1 MKRSVVLLILS
12 MVVAAAGQQEQAPQ
26 ASAPEVKLTNIVGVR
41 QQAPTYSDVYCAG
54 FITHQP
60 LQRVGYVAGGWGT
73 PHQVRFADRDYVYIE
88 GSGFS
93 IGAQYALVRQE
104 RDLNRYEAFRGQYAL
119 LRQLGRPYADVGRVR
134 VVAIHNNIAITQVE
148 FNCTDIMDGDAAIPF
163 AERQIPALRGKINFD
178 RFAPP
183 NGKLTGKIVMAKGF
197 DTMAGMGRK
206 VYLNVGANQGV
217 KVGDYFRAVRTYDSY
232 RNDEVDNV
240 SFKASYYD
248 DNQVPAGMFQHSRL
262 REFPRISLGEMV
274 VLSVTP
280 TSSTAMVTLSLEDIH
295 LGDGVELEAA
305 PPEMGEA
312 EPVASP
318 LPQETAQTP
327 EILAAQE
334 AAPPA
339 AAPAQPLAIACS
351 AEPAAVHAGE
361 SSTITCEAS
370 SADHRPLSFT
380 FSATKARLVQR
391 DNTAVLDT
399 RDLAAGAVEVLATV
413 SDDHNR
419 TATARTTVNVDA
431 PRAALV
437 PTKLNFV
444 SFARDSARLDNSGKA
459 VLDGIA
465 LRLERDTDSSLVVL
479 GLVESGENRE
489 LAQQRAA
496 SAADYL
502 TKDKGIDDKRLQL
515 RDGGEY
521 GGKAELWMVPPGTR
535 LQEADLKH

>member
-1 MKRSVVLLILS
+1 MKRSAALLMLAIATA
-12 MVVAAAGQQEQAPQ
+12 VAAQQEPAPQ
-26 ASAPEVKLTNIVGVR
+26 ASAPEVKLTNIVGAR
-41 QQAPTYSDVYCAG
+41 QQSPTYSDVYCAG
-54 FITHQP
+54 FIAQHP
-60 LQRVGYVAGGWGT
+60 PQRVGYVAGGWDT
-73 PHQVRFADRDYVYIE
+73 PHQVRYADGEYVYIE
-88 GSGFS
+88 GSGLS
-93 IGAQYALVRQE
+93 LGTQYALIRQE
-104 RDLNRYEAFRGQYAL
+104 RDLNRYEAFRGQYAQ

-163 AERQIPALRGKINFD
+163 AERQIPTLRAKINFD

-183 NGKLTGKIVMAKGF
+183 NGKLTGQIVMAKGF
-197 DTMAGMGRK
+197 DTMAGMGQK

-232 RNDEVDNV
+232 GRDEVDNL

-248 DNQVPAGMFQHSRL
+248 DNQVPPSVFPNTRL

-280 TSSTAMVTLSLEDIH
+280 TSSTAMITLSLEDIH
-295 LGDGVELEAA
+295 LGDGVELEVALPDA
-305 PPEMGEA
+305 GLTVPADSRSEQQATQMPETSL
-312 EPVASP
+312 VV
-318 LPQETAQTP
+318 
-327 EILAAQE
+327 
-334 AAPPA
+334 

-351 AEPAAVHAGE
+351 AEPAVVHGGE

-370 SADHRPLSFT
+370 SADHRPLSFS
-380 FSATKARLVQR
+380 FNAANARLVQR

-413 SDDHNR
+413 SDDRNLA
-419 TATARTTVNVDA
+419 ATARTTINVEA

-437 PTKLNFV
+437 PTKLNYV
-444 SFARDSARLDNSGKA
+444 SFTRDSARLDNSGKA
-459 VLDGIA
+459 ILDGVA
-465 LRLERDTDSSLVVL
+465 LRLQRDTDSSLVVL
-479 GLVESGENRE
+479 GLVESGENRD

-496 SAADYL
+496 STAEYL
-502 TKDKGIDDKRLQL
+502 TKDKGIDDTRLQL
-515 RDGGEY
+515 HDGGEY
-521 GGKAELWMVPPGTR
+521 GGKAELWIVPPGTK